1 MKLYEVPRNTWVRSI
16 EPMTVQDEFK
26 LINIDGMYSY
36 CKDREGNVC
45 HYVAWME
52 VEIINNS

>member
-1 MKLYEVPRNTWVRSI
+1 MKLYEVPRNTWVMGI
-16 EPMTVQDEFK
+16 EPDCQDEFK

-36 CKDREGNVC
+36 CKDKHGNTC

-52 VEIINNS
+52 VEIV